1 MTLLFVYVIA
11 PVFVGCCITLFQFA
25 VLRWL
30 EQRSKK

>member
-11 PVFVGCCITLFQFA
+11 PVFVGCCIRLFQF
-25 VLRWL
+25 WL